1 MSRTFIIS
9 IAGGDIV
16 ILKGKVALITGGGT
30 GIGAAVAKRFVA
42 EGARI
47 CITGRREGCL
57 DAVIET
63 MSPGMAIKCP
73 GDVTQPEDTE
83 RMVKTVLSFGERI
96 DVLVNCAGM
105 GATGSITDVD
115 PEEWRRTFEVN
126 LNGPFLLMRAVIPHM
141 MKTGGGSIVNISS
154 LAGLRCQPKA
164 TAYSAS
170 KAALN
175 MLTQQVA
182 FDYGRYNIRCN
193 AVCPGFVY
201 TDMVKQGG
209 LGKLAERVGTDMQ
222 SLVNNVFKDIP
233 IRRPGTAEQI
243 AGICTFLASDDSSY
257 ITGAV
262 IPVDGGTAIVDV
274 FPTGV
279 KRAILEIQR

>member
-1 MSRTFIIS
+1 M
-9 IAGGDIV
+9 
-16 ILKGKVALITGGGT
+16 ILKGKAALITGGGS

-42 EGARI
+42 EGAAI
-47 CITGRREGCL
+47 CITGRRAERL

-63 MSPGMAIKCP
+63 LPPGTAVRYP
-73 GDVTQPEDTE
+73 GDVARPEDAA
-83 RMVKTVLSFGERI
+83 RMVETALSLDGKI
-96 DVLVNCAGM
+96 DVLVNCAGT

-115 PEEWRRTFEVN
+115 PEEWKKTFDVN
-126 LNGPFLLMRAVIPHM
+126 LNGPFLLMRAVIPYM
-141 MKTGGGSIVNISS
+141 IKAGGGSIINISS

-193 AVCPGFVY
+193 AVCPGFVH
-201 TDMVKQGG
+201 TDMVEQGG
-209 LGKLAERVGTDMQ
+209 LGKLAERIGTDMR

-233 IRRPGTAEQI
+233 LRKPGTAGQI
-243 AGICTFLASDDSSY
+243 AGICAFLAGEDSSY
-257 ITGAV
+257 MTGAV

-279 KRAILEIQR
+279 KRALLEIQRQ

>member
-1 MSRTFIIS
+1 MN
-9 IAGGDIV
+9 
-16 ILKGKVALITGGGT
+16 LKGKVALITGGGT

-42 EGARI
+42 DGARI

-57 DAVIET
+57 DEVIASLPT
-63 MSPGMAIKCP
+63 GAATKCP
-73 GDVTQPEDTE
+73 GDVTKPEDTE
-83 RMVKTVLSFGERI
+83 RMVKTVLSFGEKI
-96 DVLVNCAGM
+96 DVLVNCAGLGGM
-105 GATGSITDVD
+105 GSITDIDPVD
-115 PEEWRRTFEVN
+115 WRKTFEVN

-141 MKTGGGSIVNISS
+141 IKAGGGSIINISS

-201 TDMVKQGG
+201 TDMVEKGG
-209 LGKLAERVGTDMQ
+209 LGKLAERIGVDMF

-233 IRRPGTAEQI
+233 IRKPGTPEQI
-243 AGICTFLASDDSSY
+243 AGICSFLAGDDSSY
-257 ITGAV
+257 MTGAV

-279 KRAILEIQR
+279 KRAILELQR

>member
-1 MSRTFIIS
+1 MN
-9 IAGGDIV
+9 
-16 ILKGKVALITGGGT
+16 LKGKVALITGGGT
-30 GIGAAVAKRFVA
+30 GIGAAVSKRFVA
-42 EGARI
+42 DGARI

-57 DAVIET
+57 DELIA
-63 MSPGMAIKCP
+63 SLPPGTATKCP
-73 GDVTQPEDTE
+73 GDVTKPEDTA
-83 RMVKTVLSFGERI
+83 RMMKTVLSFGEKI
-96 DVLVNCAGM
+96 DVLVNCAGLGGM
-105 GATGSITDVD
+105 GSITDID
-115 PEEWRRTFEVN
+115 PDEWRKTFEVN

-141 MKTGGGSIVNISS
+141 IKAGGGSIVNISS

-201 TDMVKQGG
+201 TDMVEKGG
-209 LGKLAERVGTDMQ
+209 LGKLAERVGADML

-233 IRRPGTAEQI
+233 IRKPGTPEQI
-243 AGICTFLASDDSSY
+243 AGICSFLASDDSAY
-257 ITGAV
+257 MTGAV

-279 KRAILEIQR
+279 KRAILELQR

>member
-1 MSRTFIIS
+1 ML
-9 IAGGDIV
+9 
-16 ILKGKVALITGGGT
+16 LKGKVALITGGGT

-83 RMVKTVLSFGERI
+83 RMVKTVLSFGEKI

-126 LNGPFLLMRAVIPHM
+126 LNGPFLLMRAV
-141 MKTGGGSIVNISS
+141 
-154 LAGLRCQPKA
+154 
-164 TAYSAS
+164 
-170 KAALN
+170 
-175 MLTQQVA
+175 
-182 FDYGRYNIRCN
+182 
-193 AVCPGFVY
+193 
-201 TDMVKQGG
+201 
-209 LGKLAERVGTDMQ
+209 
-222 SLVNNVFKDIP
+222 
-233 IRRPGTAEQI
+233 
-243 AGICTFLASDDSSY
+243 
-257 ITGAV
+257 
-262 IPVDGGTAIVDV
+262 
-274 FPTGV
+274 
-279 KRAILEIQR
+279 